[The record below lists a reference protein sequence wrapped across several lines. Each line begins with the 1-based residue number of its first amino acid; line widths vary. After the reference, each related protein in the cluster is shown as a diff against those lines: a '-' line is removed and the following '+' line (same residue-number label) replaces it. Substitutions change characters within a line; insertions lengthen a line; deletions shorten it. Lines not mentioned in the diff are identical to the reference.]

1 MTPADEREHSARPAT
16 GWQPTWA
23 MRRVVV
29 IFVVS
34 AGMTLVFGRPA
45 IALAVLPLGVGT
57 ALALAGRQ
65 GRPRPRLRVEM
76 PSMAEVDGQAAA
88 VMSVSGLEASEIVV
102 LRMPHG
108 IGPPGAPYVVLAAD
122 PPDQQL
128 TVTADTSSWGMRD
141 YGAAG
146 VRVATADGL
155 FATPVV
161 IAHTA
166 PVRILPPARTVDV
179 PELPARSAGQVGAHR
194 TRRPG
199 DGSELLDVREFRP
212 GDRVKRIDWRVSA
225 RRGVL
230 HVRHTAIDADADLV
244 ICLDTRY
251 DLTPDVMSWHDR
263 SSGVDQGGS
272 LGVAIG
278 AAITLAASY
287 LRLGDRVGL
296 VDLAVPYRGV
306 QPGTGVRQLMRIR
319 WHLAGI
325 VPDAQLRRRRF
336 DEGSVPRGAAVVVLS
351 PYIDDQIDPLVGTL
365 ARTHRDVLAIDVLP
379 ETLTMPTDRAEL
391 AAARLVLAER
401 TDRLAALARRGVLV
415 AKWDPGLIGLLMRRR
430 QRLRRSA

>member
-1 MTPADEREHSARPAT
+1 MTRAGEGENSVRPAP

-23 MRRVVV
+23 LRRVVV
-29 IFVVS
+29 LFVVS

-45 IALAVLPLGVGT
+45 IALVVLPLAVGT
-57 ALALAGRQ
+57 ALALAGRSE
-65 GRPRPRLRVEM
+65 RPSPGLRVEM
-76 PSMAEVDGQAAA
+76 PRLAEVGGSATA
-88 VMSVSGLEASEIVV
+88 VISVSGLAPAEIVV
-102 LRMPHG
+102 LRLPYG
-108 IGPPGAPYVVLAAD
+108 IGPPSAPYVVLAAD

-128 TVTADTSSWGMRD
+128 TVTVDTSRWGVRD

-146 VRVATADGL
+146 VRAATADGL
-155 FATPVV
+155 LSTPVV
-161 IAHTA
+161 IAQTA
-166 PVRILPPARTVDV
+166 PVRTLPPARTVGV

-212 GDRVKRIDWRVSA
+212 GDRVRRVDWRVSA

-263 SSGVDQGGS
+263 SSGVGEGGS
-272 LGVAIG
+272 LGVAID
-278 AAITLAASY
+278 AAATLAASY

-306 QPGTGVRQLMRIR
+306 RPGTGVRQLMRIR

-325 VPDAQLRRRRF
+325 VPDAQLRRRKF
-336 DEGSVPRGAAVVVLS
+336 DEGSVPPGAAVVVLS

-379 ETLTMPTDRAEL
+379 GALRMPTNRAEL

-401 TDRLAALARRGVLV
+401 ADRLAALTRRGVLV
-415 AKWDPGLIGLLMRRR
+415 TRWDPGLIGVLMRRR

>member
-1 MTPADEREHSARPAT
+1 
-16 GWQPTWA
+16 

-29 IFVVS
+29 LFVVS

-45 IALAVLPLGVGT
+45 IALMVLPLAVGT

-65 GRPRPRLRVEM
+65 GRPQPRLRVEM
-76 PSMAEVDGQAAA
+76 PGMAEVDGQASA
-88 VMSVSGLEASEIVV
+88 VISVSGLEAAEIVV
-102 LRMPHG
+102 LRLPHG
-108 IGPPGAPYVVLAAD
+108 IGSPSAPYVVLAAD
-122 PPDQQL
+122 SPDQQL
-128 TVTADTSSWGMRD
+128 TVTVDTSRWGMRD
-141 YGAAG
+141 FGAAG

-155 FATPVV
+155 FSTPVV

-166 PVRILPPARTVDV
+166 PVRILPPVRTVDV

-212 GDRVKRIDWRVSA
+212 GDRVRRIDWRVSA

-263 SSGVDQGGS
+263 SSGAGQGGS
-272 LGVAIG
+272 LGVAIS
-278 AAITLAASY
+278 AATTLAASY
-287 LRLGDRVGL
+287 LRLGDRVGV

-319 WHLAGI
+319 WHLSGI
-325 VPDAQLRRRRF
+325 VPDSQLRRRAF

-351 PYIDDQIDPLVGTL
+351 PYIDGQIDPLVGTL
-365 ARTHRDVLAIDVLP
+365 ARTHREVLAIDVLP
-379 ETLTMPTDRAEL
+379 GTLTMPTDRAEL

-401 TDRLAALARRGVLV
+401 ANRLAALARRGVLV
-415 AKWDPGLIGLLMRRR
+415 TKWDPGLIGLLMRRR

>member
-1 MTPADEREHSARPAT
+1 MTRAGEREHSARPAP

-23 MRRVVV
+23 MRRVVLL
-29 IFVVS
+29 FVVS

-45 IALAVLPLGVGT
+45 IALIVLPMAVGT
-57 ALALAGRQ
+57 ALAVAGRQ
-65 GRPRPRLRVEM
+65 EEPRPRLRVEM

-88 VMSVSGLEASEIVV
+88 LISVSGLEAAEIVV
-102 LRMPHG
+102 LRLPHG
-108 IGPPGAPYVVLAAD
+108 IGPPRAPYVVLAAD
-122 PPDQQL
+122 SPDQQL
-128 TVTADTSSWGMRD
+128 TVTVDTSRWGMRD
-141 YGAAG
+141 FGAAG
-146 VRVATADGL
+146 ARVAMADGL
-155 FATPVV
+155 FSTPVV

-166 PVRILPPARTVDV
+166 PVRILPPVRTVDV

-212 GDRVKRIDWRVSA
+212 GDRVRRIDWRVSA

-251 DLTPDVMSWHDR
+251 DLTSDVMSWHDR
-263 SSGVDQGGS
+263 SSGAGQGGS

-278 AAITLAASY
+278 AAASLAASY

-319 WHLAGI
+319 WQLAGI
-325 VPDAQLRRRRF
+325 VPDAQLRRRTF

-351 PYIDDQIDPLVGTL
+351 SYIDGQIDPLVGTL

-379 ETLTMPTDRAEL
+379 DTLTMPADRAEL

-401 TDRLAALARRGVLV
+401 ADRLAALARRGVLV
-415 AKWDPGLIGLLMRRR
+415 TRWDPGLIGLLMRRR

>member
-1 MTPADEREHSARPAT
+1 MTPADEREHSARPAA

-29 IFVVS
+29 LFVVS

-76 PSMAEVDGQAAA
+76 PNMAEVDGQAAA
-88 VMSVSGLEASEIVV
+88 VISVSGLEAAEIVV

-122 PPDQQL
+122 PPDQEL
-128 TVTADTSSWGMRD
+128 TVPVDTSRWGMRD
-141 YGAAG
+141 FGAAG
-146 VRVATADGL
+146 VRVATGDGL

-166 PVRILPPARTVDV
+166 PVRILPPARTADV

-212 GDRVKRIDWRVSA
+212 GDRVRRIDWRVSA

-251 DLTPDVMSWHDR
+251 DLTPDVMGWHDR
-263 SSGVDQGGS
+263 SSGAGQGGS

-278 AAITLAASY
+278 AATTLAASY

-415 AKWDPGLIGLLMRRR
+415 ARWDPGLIGLLMRRR

>member
-1 MTPADEREHSARPAT
+1 
-16 GWQPTWA
+16 
-23 MRRVVV
+23 
-29 IFVVS
+29 
-34 AGMTLVFGRPA
+34 
-45 IALAVLPLGVGT
+45 
-57 ALALAGRQ
+57 
-65 GRPRPRLRVEM
+65 
-76 PSMAEVDGQAAA
+76 
-88 VMSVSGLEASEIVV
+88 
-102 LRMPHG
+102 
-108 IGPPGAPYVVLAAD
+108 
-122 PPDQQL
+122 
-128 TVTADTSSWGMRD
+128 
-141 YGAAG
+141 
-146 VRVATADGL
+146 
-155 FATPVV
+155 
-161 IAHTA
+161 
-166 PVRILPPARTVDV
+166 
-179 PELPARSAGQVGAHR
+179 
-194 TRRPG
+194 
-199 DGSELLDVREFRP
+199 LLDVREFRP

-263 SSGVDQGGS
+263 SSGVGQGGS

-278 AAITLAASY
+278 AATTLAASY

-296 VDLAVPYRGV
+296 VDLAVPHRGV

-379 ETLTMPTDRAEL
+379 DALRMPTDRAEL

-401 TDRLAALARRGVLV
+401 TQRLAALASRGVLV
-415 AKWDPGLIGLLMRRR
+415 TRWDPGLIGLLMRRR